1 MAPELSGA
9 IYFCK
14 NRVIRKSF
22 TLGKKERLKSRKQI
36 EKIFAKGK
44 VLNLAPFRVSF
55 LFGTFAETLQSGF
68 GVGSRN
74 FKKAVDRNRIKRITR
89 EAYRIQ
95 KESLLDALANN
106 KRSLVLFF
114 IYTGKELPA
123 FETVRQKMA
132 IILERLIKL
141 VNENNPA
148 DT

>member
-14 NRVIRKSF
+14 KRNIRKSF
-22 TLGKKERLKSRKQI
+22 SLGKKERLKSRKQI
-36 EKIFAKGK
+36 ERIFAEGK
-44 VLNLAPFRVSF
+44 VLNLSPFRVSY
-55 LFGTFAETLQSGF
+55 LVGTFTEPLQSGF

-74 FKKAVDRNRIKRITR
+74 FKKAVDRNRIKRLTR
-89 EAYRIQ
+89 EAYRLQ
-95 KESLLDALANN
+95 KKNLLEALRKNN
-106 KRSLVLFF
+106 RTLVLFF
-114 IYTGKELPA
+114 IYTGKELPD
-123 FETVRQKMA
+123 FDTVDQKMT